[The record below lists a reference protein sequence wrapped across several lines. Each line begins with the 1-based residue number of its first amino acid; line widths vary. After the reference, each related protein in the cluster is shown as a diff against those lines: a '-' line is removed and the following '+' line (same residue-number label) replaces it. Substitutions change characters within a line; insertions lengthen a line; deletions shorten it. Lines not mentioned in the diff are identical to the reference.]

1 MDLRVSQISIHSGS
15 SSIQFPTS
23 QNTRLICRKVLGFSF
38 LDLIVWGWRWRSGV
52 DEVGCFVNPRDGH
65 GRAAEWL
72 RRLWFC
78 LGEER
83 FSDLESF
90 GMFSLSDYWT
100 LEIIL
105 NIYMVCV
112 HSLQSLSY
120 GERVYSEIKSTIALF
135 LYLDSNQI
143 SLLVTIKLSLSFI
156 DYNNFIDIYKYIFI
170 EMNFFIYLFFIGRLI
185 KRRKMKH
192 VIITGAYEWERYP

>member
-1 MDLRVSQISIHSGS
+1 
-15 SSIQFPTS
+15 
-23 QNTRLICRKVLGFSF
+23 
-38 LDLIVWGWRWRSGV
+38 
-52 DEVGCFVNPRDGH
+52 
-65 GRAAEWL
+65 
-72 RRLWFC
+72 
-78 LGEER
+78 
-83 FSDLESF
+83 
-90 GMFSLSDYWT
+90 
-100 LEIIL
+100 
-105 NIYMVCV
+105 MVCV

-192 VIITGAYEWERYP
+192 VIITGAYE

>member
-1 MDLRVSQISIHSGS
+1 MI
-15 SSIQFPTS
+15 F
-23 QNTRLICRKVLGFSF
+23 
-38 LDLIVWGWRWRSGV
+38 VWG
-52 DEVGCFVNPRDGH
+52 EV
-65 GRAAEWL
+65 L
-72 RRLWFC
+72 RFEKFWYV
-78 LGEER
+78 
-83 FSDLESF
+83 
-90 GMFSLSDYWT
+90 FSLWLLELRKLLLLLFFYEQS
-100 LEIIL
+100 EIIL

-170 EMNFFIYLFFIGRLI
+170 EMNFLFFIFIFIFIGRLI

>member
-1 MDLRVSQISIHSGS
+1 
-15 SSIQFPTS
+15 
-23 QNTRLICRKVLGFSF
+23 
-38 LDLIVWGWRWRSGV
+38 
-52 DEVGCFVNPRDGH
+52 
-65 GRAAEWL
+65 
-72 RRLWFC
+72 
-78 LGEER
+78 
-83 FSDLESF
+83 
-90 GMFSLSDYWT
+90 
-100 LEIIL
+100 
-105 NIYMVCV
+105 MVCV

-170 EMNFFIYLFFIGRLI
+170 EMNFFIYLFVIGRLI